1 MKKGSASLVVLSIM
15 FLITALLIYLF
26 EYVSIERMMYVN
38 RINMK
43 QFEYNSE
50 SLENIITKDIEA
62 TYLNGGDIDEI
73 AAKDYQ
79 VFEGQKVKI
88 YYNGIA
94 KKNAIKIHY
103 AELMNNDKERTKDT
117 EFSLLNRIFLK
128 DQIGSKEKED
138 FLNLIKENQVQE
150 FTIEEINNYF
160 LDTNDVEKTFDFG
173 NAIVKIN
180 KDASMNDIKANING
194 SGILIIDG
202 DITIHGE
209 IDFSG
214 LIIIDGELK
223 IEGSSDIYGTV
234 IDIKNK
240 SKINYTKSLHT
251 MYAMCKNYKGII
263 KVTKS
268 NY

>member
-94 KKNAIKIHY
+94 KKLSLIHIS
-103 AELMNNDKERTKDT
+103 EPTR
-117 EFSLLNRIFLK
+117 RP
-128 DQIGSKEKED
+128 G
-138 FLNLIKENQVQE
+138 
-150 FTIEEINNYF
+150 
-160 LDTNDVEKTFDFG
+160 
-173 NAIVKIN
+173 
-180 KDASMNDIKANING
+180 
-194 SGILIIDG
+194 
-202 DITIHGE
+202 
-209 IDFSG
+209 
-214 LIIIDGELK
+214 
-223 IEGSSDIYGTV
+223 
-234 IDIKNK
+234 
-240 SKINYTKSLHT
+240 
-251 MYAMCKNYKGII
+251 
-263 KVTKS
+263 
-268 NY
+268 